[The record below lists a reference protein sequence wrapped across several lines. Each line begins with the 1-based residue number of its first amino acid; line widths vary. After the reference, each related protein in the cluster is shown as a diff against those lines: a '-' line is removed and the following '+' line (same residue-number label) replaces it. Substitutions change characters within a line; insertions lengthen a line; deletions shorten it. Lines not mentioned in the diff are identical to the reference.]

1 MTLADL
7 LVGQSFAVLLVFA
20 RLGAA
25 ILLLPAFGESYV
37 QPRLRL
43 WLALFTSAL
52 VATALGGQLP
62 GPPGDP
68 AAFALLVGGEV
79 VVGLAI
85 GAVLRLALAAL
96 HVAGSIVALQS
107 GLAAAAFFDPSEA
120 TQGTVPGAL
129 LSTLFLVVLV
139 ASDGHHALLA
149 RVVAGYERLP
159 AGALP
164 DPGDLL
170 GLAAG
175 LGNAA
180 LAVGLAIAAP
190 VLVASFLANLALG
203 ILARLVPALQV
214 LFVALPVQLFLA
226 LAAMG
231 LSLGGGIAVALRF
244 LERSS
249 SWLAG

>member
-25 ILLLPAFGESYV
+25 LLLLPAFGESYV
-37 QPRLRL
+37 HPRLRL
-43 WLALFTSAL
+43 WLGLFTSAL
-52 VATALGGQLP
+52 VATALGGRFP

-68 AAFALLVGGEV
+68 AAFVLLVGGEV

-129 LSTLFLVVLV
+129 LATAFLVTLV
-139 ASDGHHALLA
+139 ASDGHHLLLE
-149 RVVAGYERLP
+149 RVLAGYESLP
-159 AGALP
+159 AGRFP

-170 GLAAG
+170 ALAAE

-190 VLVASFLANLALG
+190 VLLASFLANLALG
-203 ILARLVPALQV
+203 VLARLVPALQV
-214 LFVALPVQLFLA
+214 LFVALPVQLLLA
-226 LAAMG
+226 LSGMA
-231 LSLGGGIAVALRF
+231 LSLGGGVALALRF
-244 LERSS
+244 LERSA
-249 SWLAG
+249 SWLGD